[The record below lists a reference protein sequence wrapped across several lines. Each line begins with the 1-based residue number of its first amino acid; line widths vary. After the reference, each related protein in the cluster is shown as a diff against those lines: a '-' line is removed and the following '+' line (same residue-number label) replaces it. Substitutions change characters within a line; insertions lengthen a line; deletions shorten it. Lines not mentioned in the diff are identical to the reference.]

1 MSQTSLNETEL
12 KKIAD
17 RYQGIQWV
25 GVSTLKTMLPE
36 LSEQIL
42 LHAGPAYGEHDIPQ
56 PVLNA
61 AAQAVMYEGKAATIQ
76 EAFNLIHQGV
86 FKLSPAQDV
95 GVVTPLAQVVSVSM
109 PVSIIRRGELTM
121 LAPFAESSAPA
132 LRFGSVVPTAI
143 SAIHH
148 LNDIVQTE
156 IVPTLS
162 TKPVNIAEV
171 IFKALSAGDECHA
184 LVSHANEALLEQL
197 PHLSVS
203 SRQLILAN
211 PNFVLPILMAASA
224 VLLKTQVSGYVAA
237 GGNGIQFGVKLHG
250 QSAWQ
255 VVNAVPPAGQY
266 FMAEPPEALGAI
278 GDSAVVDFA
287 GLGGQLITLATSLS
301 NAWES
306 KLPQNWQKIRDQI
319 TDPVTGVVSDQLIQK
334 NHVMP
339 MVHLAILDASGEKGL
354 IGRGAFCPQL
364 S

>member
-1 MSQTSLNETEL
+1 MSQISLNETEL
-12 KKIAD
+12 KKMAD

-25 GVSTLKTMLPE
+25 GVSTLKTMLPD
-36 LSEQIL
+36 LSEHVL
-42 LHAGPAYGEHDIPQ
+42 LHAGPSYGDHQIPQ

-61 AAQAVMYEGKAATIQ
+61 AAQAVMFEKKAANI
-76 EAFNLIHQGV
+76 EAAFQLIEQGV
-86 FKLSPAQDV
+86 FQLMSAQDF

-109 PVSIIRRGELTM
+109 PVSIIQRGELTM
-121 LAPFAESSAPA
+121 LAPFAESSTPA

-148 LNDIVQTE
+148 LNEIAQTE

-162 TKPVNIAEV
+162 TKPVNIAEI

-197 PHLSVS
+197 PHLSAS
-203 SRQLILAN
+203 SKQLILAN

-224 VLLKTQVSGYVAA
+224 VLLKTQTSGYIAA

-255 VVNAVPPAGQY
+255 VVDAVPPAGQY
-266 FMAEPPEALGAI
+266 FMAEPPKALGAI

-301 NAWES
+301 SVWDS
-306 KLPQNWQKIRDQI
+306 KLPRNWQKIRDMV
-319 TDPVTGVVSDQLIQK
+319 TDPVTGVVSEQLIQK

-354 IGRGAFCPQL
+354 IGRGAYCPQL
-364 S
+364 Q